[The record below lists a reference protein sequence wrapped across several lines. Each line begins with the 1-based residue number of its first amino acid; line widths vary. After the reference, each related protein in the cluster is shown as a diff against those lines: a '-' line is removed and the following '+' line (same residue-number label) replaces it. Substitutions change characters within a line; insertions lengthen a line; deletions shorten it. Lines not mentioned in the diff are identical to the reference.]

1 MGWEIQQKQIHLENI
16 LQKEEEG
23 KEVCKEFGSL
33 L

>member
-16 LQKEEEG
+16 LQKEEHG
-23 KEVCKEFGSL
+23 KEDCKEFGSL